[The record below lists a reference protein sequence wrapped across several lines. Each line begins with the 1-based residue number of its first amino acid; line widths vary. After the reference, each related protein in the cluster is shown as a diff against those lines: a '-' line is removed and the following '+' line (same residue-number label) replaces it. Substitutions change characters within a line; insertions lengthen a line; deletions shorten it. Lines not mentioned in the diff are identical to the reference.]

1 MAEIVAEELP
11 GVPISISSEL
21 LPQIHEYERTSTTAI
36 NALVSP
42 LVQQYLDRV
51 DETLVSAD
59 VAGPLRMVRSDG
71 LLMTPPTAARE
82 PVRLAMS
89 GPAAGVQGAARLG
102 RRLQTPNIV
111 TLDIGGTS
119 TDVSLIWEGEPL
131 KTAQKDIEWNI
142 PVRATQ
148 VDIGTIGAGGG
159 SIAGIDLAGALLVG
173 PGSAGA
179 VPGPACYGRG
189 GTRATVTDALA
200 VLGTFPPGLLG
211 GDFRLDLEAAATA
224 LTASLPSY
232 GDAHDAAAAVAR
244 VTLHKMAVLI
254 REVTTNRGFDPRA
267 CSLFAFGGAGGA
279 FAVDLAREL
288 GMRIAYVPPA
298 ASVFSALGAA
308 LSQVGYET
316 SQSLLASVTDTDP
329 ARLAEAVAA
338 VERRAGDALS
348 GEGVPL
354 TELRVAVAL
363 KYRSQPHAV
372 DVALPAGDDVMTRLG
387 GAVARFHDEHARQYG
402 MRRTDPVDL
411 VAVSATALG
420 PDTGEWPLTAMRLAT
435 TGTGAA
441 RPPRDWYRDG
451 ERLRDVPVIPLVSG
465 GSGERHA
472 GPCFVEDAFASI
484 AVPPGATAT
493 IDALGGVT
501 LEVLDGS

>member
-1 MAEIVAEELP
+1 M
-11 GVPISISSEL
+11 
-21 LPQIHEYERTSTTAI
+21 
-36 NALVSP
+36 
-42 LVQQYLDRV
+42 
-51 DETLVSAD
+51 
-59 VAGPLRMVRSDG
+59 
-71 LLMTPPTAARE
+71 
-82 PVRLAMS
+82 
-89 GPAAGVQGAARLG
+89 
-102 RRLQTPNIV
+102 
-111 TLDIGGTS
+111 
-119 TDVSLIWEGEPL
+119 
-131 KTAQKDIEWNI
+131 
-142 PVRATQ
+142 RATQ

-159 SIAGIDLAGALLVG
+159 SIAAIDLAGALLVG

-211 GDFRLDLEAAATA
+211 GDFGLDLDAAATA

-232 GDAHDAAAAVAR
+232 ADPHAAAAAVAR

-254 REVTTNRGFDPRA
+254 REVTTNRGFDPRT

-288 GMRIAYVPPA
+288 GMPVAYVPPA

-316 SQSLLASVTDTDP
+316 SQSLLASVADADP
-329 ARLAEAVAA
+329 AQLAEAVAG

-354 TELRVAVAL
+354 VELRVAVAL

-372 DVALPAGDDVMTRLG
+372 DVALPPGDDIMARLG

-420 PDTGEWPLTAMRLAT
+420 PDTGEWSLTAVRLAT
-435 TGTGAA
+435 TGADAGSGRRATGTATAAPARRSRRPARERRQRRATRRPLLRRGCVREHRRAA
-441 RPPRDWYRDG
+441 RRDG
-451 ERLRDVPVIPLVSG
+451 HHRCARRRHPGGARWQLSSIPQPSP
-465 GSGERHA
+465 SCAATSRPRRA
-472 GPCFVEDAFASI
+472 RWAS
-484 AVPPGATAT
+484 P
-493 IDALGGVT
+493 
-501 LEVLDGS
+501 